1 MSSDSAY
8 KEFSGKSVEEAL
20 KFACEEFGVGL
31 ADLDFEILTPGS
43 KGVLGMGAEPARIVA
58 APISAAGATP
68 KRVAAAERSAAGR
81 TPAPAREARDDRAP
95 REERGGRG
103 ERGERAPRGAGRPS
117 PRAAAARP
125 DRPTRGDRA
134 PREDRGG
141 RGERG
146 ERGDRA
152 PRERRESSA
161 PTPEMVAAGKEILE
175 TLVRHMDFD
184 ATVSVVGEGVDTALN
199 VAGASPDAADQLG
212 ELIGRRGERLQA
224 VQHLVNLMLSR
235 KLGEWARITVD
246 IESYRGKREAQLR
259 ALARKA
265 ADRVRETGRAVQLE
279 PMTALERRWVHVEL
293 QGAEGIVT
301 ESAGEEPERRVVVL
315 PA

>member
-1 MSSDSAY
+1 MPNESAY
-8 KEFSGKSVEEAL
+8 QEFTGKSVEEAL
-20 KFACEEFGVGL
+20 KFACEAFKVGL

-43 KGVLGMGAEPARIVA
+43 KGVLGMGAEAARIVA
-58 APISAAGATP
+58 APISAVAGGAP
-68 KRVAAAERSAAGR
+68 KRVAAAERSAS
-81 TPAPAREARDDRAP
+81 ARPTAAP
-95 REERGGRG
+95 REERAPSARPERAERPGRTPRPERSG
-103 ERGERAPRGAGRPS
+103 RPARVARPERAERPVREERG
-117 PRAAAARP
+117 
-125 DRPTRGDRA
+125 
-134 PREDRGG
+134 PRE
-141 RGERG
+141 E
-146 ERGDRA
+146 RA

-161 PTPEMVAAGKEILE
+161 PTSEMVTAGKEILE
-175 TLVRHMDFD
+175 TLVKHMDFE
-184 ATVSVVGEGVDTALN
+184 AEVRVVGEGIDTTLN
-199 VAGASPDAADQLG
+199 VAGTSPEGVEELG

-235 KLGEWARITVD
+235 KLGEWARVTVD
-246 IESYRGKREAQLR
+246 IESYRGRREAQLR